1 VYHSDLLEEWLG
13 IWHRSGAGGLPHGLP
28 NLGRSYGPD
37 EQADREARVDQALN
51 GIQARLVQRDKDL
64 DPLAATVAQL
74 ACSALDIADH
84 RTEALLRDDFPAI
97 ARDLAA
103 GARQLDNSVSTSD
116 ILQACR
122 NAWTACGL
130 QGLLGRPARLTPAI
144 FAYSMLYPYSD
155 NYLDS
160 KEISREAKLRF
171 SSRFGLRLAGDLAP
185 AGALENTIWKL
196 ISLIESQW
204 PREAYTDVYDCLLAI
219 HAAQER
225 SLQQQ
230 RAGGRRDSD
239 ILRLTIA
246 KGGASVLADACLAKG
261 SLNEAESRFAFG
273 WGVLLQLGDDLQD
286 LGSDRERKFQTLF
299 STAAA
304 NGPLDGLTTGT
315 LHFASAVM
323 DSMQPLANAAEHL
336 KELLRKNSISLLITA
351 AGEYPEFFSNAYLR
365 QLERYSPLRF
375 AFLKSRKQRVARWLA
390 ADTSLIDELLHY
402 SFSWRSYRD
411 RRRAKPP
418 SAHSPAAALPIPPTG
433 PRPWSPAAARR

>member
-1 VYHSDLLEEWLG
+1 VYHSDLLEEWLCT
-13 IWHRSGAGGLPHGLP
+13 WHRSGAGVLP

-37 EQADREARVDQALN
+37 EQADREARIDQALN
-51 GIQARLVQRDKDL
+51 SIQARLVQRDRDL
-64 DPLAATVAQL
+64 GPIAATVAQL
-74 ACSALDIADH
+74 ACSALDIADP

-103 GARQLDNSVSTSD
+103 GARQLDDAVSTSD

-130 QGLLGRPARLTPAI
+130 QALLGRPARLTPAI

-155 NYLDS
+155 NYLDD

-171 SSRFGLRLAGDLAP
+171 SSRFRLRLAGDLAP

-204 PREAYTDVYDCLLAI
+204 PREAYTGVYDCLLAI

-230 RAGGRRDSD
+230 RVGGRGDSD
-239 ILRLTIA
+239 ILRLTLA

-286 LGSDRERKFQTLF
+286 LASDRERKFHTLF

-304 NGPLDGLTTGT
+304 NGPLDGLTTRT

-323 DSMQPLANAAEHL
+323 DSVQPLVNGAGHL
-336 KELLRKNSISLLITA
+336 EELLRKNSISLLITA
-351 AGEYPEFFSNAYLR
+351 AGEYPDFYSNAYLR
-365 QLERYSPLRF
+365 QLERYLPLRF
-375 AFLKSRKQRVARWLA
+375 AFLKSRKERVARWLT
-390 ADTSLIDELLHY
+390 ADTFLLDELLHY
-402 SFSWRSYRD
+402 SFSRRSN
-411 RRRAKPP
+411 
-418 SAHSPAAALPIPPTG
+418 G
-433 PRPWSPAAARR
+433 